1 MIGPP
6 ALAVDDDRARPRPW
20 CCLRGPGRGV
30 DGRAAGFTLMETLVM
45 LVLVSF
51 AVLLMFQMLGAYRI
65 AGERAAAQAGNIDRQ
80 GLFDAWFMASV
91 RGLHATED
99 APMQGSKTDFSAVTL
114 NPLYGSPG
122 APTPVRWEL
131 VSAAGKDTL
140 VRYWEAGEQRWQL
153 PLRDGDK
160 SRFAYVDKQG
170 KERRYQ
176 PDFLCRIKTP
186 DDQRFNLIVEITGFS
201 KDKELKRYYMQQR
214 WLPAVNSQ
222 RDTMG
227 FLPWHFVEITDI
239 ERIKNALI
247 EAIERISA
255 EVDAAA
261 ERSFWMNAQ
270 ASSLATIWGDDDDQL
285 FAMQN

>member
-1 MIGPP
+1 MIGSP
-6 ALAVDDDRARPRPW
+6 ALAADDTRARPPPRR
-20 CCLRGPGRGV
+20 CRRGPGRGV
-30 DGRAAGFTLMETLVM
+30 DTRTAGFTLMETLVM

-91 RGLHATED
+91 RGLHASED

-153 PLRDGDK
+153 PLRDGVR

-170 KERRYQ
+170 ESH
-176 PDFLCRIKTP
+176 D
-186 DDQRFNLIVEITGFS
+186 
-201 KDKELKRYYMQQR
+201 R
-214 WLPAVNSQ
+214 WPPQLGVQAGLPASV
-222 RDTMG
+222 
-227 FLPWHFVEITDI
+227 
-239 ERIKNALI
+239 ALL
-247 EAIERISA
+247 SGGG
-255 EVDAAA
+255 DAVA
-261 ERSFWMNAQ
+261 RLRL
-270 ASSLATIWGDDDDQL
+270 ASVLGPLQPQVAPFELEQE
-285 FAMQN
+285 